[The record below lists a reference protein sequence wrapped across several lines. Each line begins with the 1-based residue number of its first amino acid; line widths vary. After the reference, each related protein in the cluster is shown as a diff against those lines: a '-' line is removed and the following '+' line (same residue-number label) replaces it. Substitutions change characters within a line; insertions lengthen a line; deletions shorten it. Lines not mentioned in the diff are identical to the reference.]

1 MEELYSW
8 MMVALLLSGA
18 GFYAAFMEG
27 MRRRKELVEKVP
39 EDATIEIMDEEVNA
53 RSSLSAK
60 ALIMSMMSFTPFLHT
75 ILLVVLI
82 YVYHIEDPTA
92 SRVAV
97 GALLAMGLSALFSNL
112 GRYQLYEETILGMNE
127 WNGGSTANFGKHV
140 VFLSIMDPT
149 SIYGLLVAVLGLLFS
164 GMLGGNEVMIDMY
177 AADRYILG
185 CIVLGL
191 SASATLLSANM
202 FKKVEG
208 PVNKGEVIFQK
219 KIINLV
225 IPHTINLLGLTITVY
240 LIAVSGMM

>member
-1 MEELYSW
+1 
-8 MMVALLLSGA
+8 
-18 GFYAAFMEG
+18 
-27 MRRRKELVEKVP
+27 
-39 EDATIEIMDEEVNA
+39 
-53 RSSLSAK
+53 
-60 ALIMSMMSFTPFLHT
+60 
-75 ILLVVLI
+75 
-82 YVYHIEDPTA
+82 
-92 SRVAV
+92 
-97 GALLAMGLSALFSNL
+97 
-112 GRYQLYEETILGMNE
+112 
-127 WNGGSTANFGKHV
+127 
-140 VFLSIMDPT
+140 
-149 SIYGLLVAVLGLLFS
+149 
-164 GMLGGNEVMIDMY
+164 MIDMY